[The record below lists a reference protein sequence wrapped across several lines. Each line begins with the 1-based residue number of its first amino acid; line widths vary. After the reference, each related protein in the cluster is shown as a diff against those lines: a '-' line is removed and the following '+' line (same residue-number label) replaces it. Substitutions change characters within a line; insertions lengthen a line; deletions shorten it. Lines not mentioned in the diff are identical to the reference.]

1 MEALPLHPMVMK
13 NTTIAILF
21 LVAGA
26 MVAPGAAA
34 ETAAP
39 VSRTL
44 EFRREMMRKNAYLGE
59 WRESHDGTDFTLSF
73 ATNEVGVLAFR
84 CTVLPFRW
92 KSDGKGKLRLF
103 FEDALLL
110 KETPALTY
118 DPKTDTIDAAF
129 GGVKCEDKFDG
140 ILKFRSLEYSSWVKP
155 MLTEFTK
162 PKPVPPP
169 DYTINRAERY
179 AKMVESND
187 PELKTITD
195 WNEIMPLREILSQN
209 VCWETVDLEYPR
221 IRIRRG
227 WLLSDSIEVIIAYR
241 TKGKVPSAQDASL
254 WKGWLFDEGNTLS
267 LGPELRSAAAGL
279 EELVEELEKMKVIYG
294 LHTINYGE
302 DNVAWKEGFLSCYI
316 DEADQERIIRLMN
329 DTVLKN
335 CRMPRHYF
343 VWKIKKTWE
352 EEMKIFREEAKNM
365 KETGKLPNRNLE

>member
-1 MEALPLHPMVMK
+1 MK
-13 NTTIAILF
+13 KIGILF
-21 LVAGA
+21 LAVGL
-26 MVAPGAAA
+26 MGLTGLAA
-34 ETAAP
+34 EAAAP

-59 WRESHDGTDFTLSF
+59 WQEVHGDVAFTLSF

-140 ILKFRSLEYSSWVKP
+140 ILKFRSLEYSSWVEP
-155 MLTEFTK
+155 VLTEFTK
-162 PKPVPPP
+162 PKPVRRP

-187 PELKTITD
+187 PELKTIND
-195 WNEIMPLREILSQN
+195 WHEIMALEEIVNRS
-209 VCWETVDLEYPR
+209 VRWETVDLEYPR
-221 IRIRRG
+221 IDISRF
-227 WLLSDSIEVIIAYR
+227 WLLPETIEMRVTYLIR
-241 TKGKVPSAQDASL
+241 GKVPSAEKDVL
-254 WKGWLFDEGNTLS
+254 WEGRIREESNPTSCSRELKAVAKGMNEF
-267 LGPELRSAAAGL
+267 
-279 EELVEELEKMKVIYG
+279 VEELKRLKVNFGLDRIEYG
-294 LHTINYGE
+294 AGK
-302 DNVAWKEGFLSCYI
+302 DAWEESCLGFFVKKGDPNKLI
-316 DEADQERIIRLMN
+316 PLLM

-335 CRMPRHYF
+335 CKMPRQYF
-343 VWKIKKTWE
+343 VRRVPTYEEVLEALKKANKAE
-352 EEMKIFREEAKNM
+352 R
-365 KETGKLPNRNLE
+365 

>member
-1 MEALPLHPMVMK
+1 MK
-13 NTTIAILF
+13 NLIASVVFVIGLC
-21 LVAGA
+21 LSL
-26 MVAPGAAA
+26 
-34 ETAAP
+34 TAATVVP
-39 VSRTL
+39 GSRTL
-44 EFRREMMRKNAYLGE
+44 SDRQEMMRKNAYLGE
-59 WRESHDGTDFTLSF
+59 WQEVHGDEAFTLSF
-73 ATNEVGVLAFR
+73 ATNEVGVLAFH

-92 KSDGKGKLRLF
+92 SSDGKGKLRLH
-103 FEDALLL
+103 FEDAPLL

-129 GGVKCEDKFDG
+129 AGMKYEDKFDG
-140 ILKFRSLEYSSWVKP
+140 ILKFRSLEYSSWVEP

-187 PELKTITD
+187 PELKTIED

-227 WLLSDSIEVIIAYR
+227 WLLPDSIEVIIAYR
-241 TKGKVPSAQDASL
+241 TKGKVPSAQEATL
-254 WKGWLFDEGNTLS
+254 WKGWLCDEGNTLS

-279 EELVEELEKMKVIYG
+279 EELVEELEKLRVIYG

-352 EEMKIFREEAKNM
+352 EEMKIFTEEAAN
-365 KETGKLPNRNLE
+365 KEGTGKPRDRNLE